1 MRTVNIIGA
10 GKVGKTLGYLLAHNQ
25 CYRVQC
31 VLNRSVANA
40 VSAVN
45 FIGQGQAITRL
56 DQLQPADL
64 YLLTVPDNY
73 IQSVALQLA
82 QHCYIRS
89 GDVVVHCSG
98 IFTSE
103 TLQPLSAKG
112 ALIASLHPAKSF
124 SFPEDD
130 VHDFENTCCTLEGDE
145 NACHILKHDLVHIKA
160 QVTRID
166 PNHKILY
173 HTANVFCSNYLVTLV
188 EAALFIC
195 EKINLSKSEALGILQ
210 PLLSGTLNRILKL
223 GPQDALTGPI
233 ARGDHEVIKKEI
245 QALTNIS
252 NDHECAYRA
261 LGKLTLSLAQ
271 KQGFLTPQ
279 QILQLQDALQA

>member
-10 GKVGKTLGYLLAHNQ
+10 GKVGKTLAYLLAHHQ

-31 VLNRSVANA
+31 VLNRSVAHAIN
-40 VSAVN
+40 AVN

-56 DQLQPADL
+56 DQLQAADL

-82 QHCYIRS
+82 QHGSIRS
-89 GDVVVHCSG
+89 GDIAVHCSG

-103 TLQPLSAKG
+103 MLQPLSAKG
-112 ALIASLHPAKSF
+112 ALTASLHPAKSF

-130 VHDFENTCCTLEGDE
+130 IHDFENTCCTLEGDK
-145 NACHILKHDLVHIKA
+145 NACNTLKDDFVRIKA

-173 HTANVFCSNYLVTLV
+173 HTANIFCSNYLVALV
-188 EAALFIC
+188 ETALLIC
-195 EKINLSKSEALGILQ
+195 EKINLSRSEALGILQ
-210 PLLSGTLNRILKL
+210 PLLSGTFNRIIKL

-233 ARGDHEVIKKEI
+233 ARGDHEVVTKEI

-252 NDHECAYRA
+252 NDHESAYRV

-279 QILQLQDALQA
+279 QILQMQDALQA